1 MATTLT
7 RIILGISLGVF
18 LFGGTSLWAERAEGE
33 EDTEGGDMVM
43 TQQGAII
50 AD

>member
-7 RIILGISLGVF
+7 RILLGVSSGLVLFAGISLGAKP
-18 LFGGTSLWAERAEGE
+18 AEVA
-33 EDTEGGDMVM
+33 DMVM